1 MSEATD
7 ACINDRFLLC
17 LFVAVPKRLAK
28 RRLSSLNVYDASS
41 KAGVK
46 VKSEKEIQI
55 DSSIPF
61 SLLSAILRLKEAAVD
76 FWKFLGLPRLL
87 CLTG

>member
-7 ACINDRFLLC
+7 ACINERLLLC

-46 VKSEKEIQI
+46 VRSEKEIQI
-55 DSSIPF
+55 GSSIPF
-61 SLLSAILRLKEAAVD
+61 SLLSDILRLKEATVD
-76 FWKFLGLPRLL
+76 F
-87 CLTG
+87 